1 MKAILYK
8 QFHLVCHPMTLVF
21 LLFGVMLLIP
31 SYPYTVIFF
40 YVMLGLFF
48 SFVNGREQKDI
59 YYSALL
65 PIRKRDTVKASVVFV
80 LVIELAS
87 LLIAIPFALLSVSVN
102 PLGGNAVGMEPNAFL
117 FAAALVLYALFNGIF
132 LPEFYKTAYKV
143 GVSFLKAVIPAAFV
157 MLSLELTVHVPSLVW
172 LEDCTPAGQLRLLP
186 LVLCAA
192 VIYGVGLW
200 LTYQKAAKNYEKV
213 DL

>member
-21 LLFGVMLLIP
+21 PLFGVMLLIP

-48 SFVNGREQKDI
+48 SFINGREQKDI

-80 LVIELAS
+80 LLIELAS
-87 LLIAIPFALLSVSVN
+87 LLIAIPFALLSVRLN
-102 PLGGNAVGMEPNAFL
+102 PLGGNAVGLEPNAAL
-117 FAAALVLYALFNGIF
+117 FAAALLLYALFNGIF
-132 LPEFYKTAYKV
+132 LPAFYKTAYQV
-143 GVSFLKAVIPAAFV
+143 GMSFLKAVIPASIV
-157 MLSLELTVHVPSLVW
+157 MIVCELLPHVPSLAW
-172 LEDCTPAGQLRLLP
+172 LEDCTPIGQLRLLP

-192 VIYGVGLW
+192 GIYGVGMW
-200 LTYQKAAKNYEKV
+200 LTYQKAANNYEKV

>member
-21 LLFGVMLLIP
+21 PLFGVMLLIP

-48 SFVNGREQKDI
+48 SFLNGREQKDI

-80 LVIELAS
+80 LLIELAS
-87 LLIAIPFALLSVSVN
+87 LLIAIPFALLSVRLN
-102 PLGGNAVGMEPNAFL
+102 PLGGNAVGLEPNAAL
-117 FAAALVLYALFNGIF
+117 FAAALLLYALFNGIF
-132 LPEFYKTAYKV
+132 LPAFYKTAYQV
-143 GVSFLKAVIPAAFV
+143 GVSFLKAVIPASIV
-157 MLSLELTVHVPSLVW
+157 MIVCELLPHVPFLAW
-172 LEDCTPAGQLRLLP
+172 LEDCTPVGQLHLLP

-192 VIYGVGLW
+192 GIYGVGMW
-200 LTYQKAAKNYEKV
+200 LTYQKAAHNYEKV